1 VQEAP
6 EQEQLLVLPTFP
18 PDGSA
23 KTGFPAGSPE
33 AISSAH
39 QEEER
44 RRKMRKK
51 RKRRTMRKRRVF

>member
-44 RRKMRKK
+44 RKMRKK